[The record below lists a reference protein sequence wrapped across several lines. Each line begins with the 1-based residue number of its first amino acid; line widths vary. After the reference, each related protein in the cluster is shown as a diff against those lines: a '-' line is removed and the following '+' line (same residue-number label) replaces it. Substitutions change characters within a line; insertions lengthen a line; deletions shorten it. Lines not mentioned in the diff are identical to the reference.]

1 MQPWQYKTSNFPW
14 ASIKLSKWAGLVSMI
29 SISLSLHGPKSQYGL
44 YAVELGDRY
53 QPCNFL
59 LDLIDHWWGMFL
71 IVHSCGNGLGL
82 ATTSAWADKKT
93 KETVSKA
100 PDRSTNNHQT
110 QTSQHKP
117 WMHAISAHCWQHPWG
132 KCVHEKMSKAFEM
145 TKWQNRKIAIQG
157 AIIFDS
163 ILMFYHLLLMIIYA
177 RRHNSF
183 GGMGRKMTGKLKRS
197 KRSETVSKQTD
208 STGI

>member
-1 MQPWQYKTSNFPW
+1 MTDTNPVIF
-14 ASIKLSKWAGLVSMI
+14 
-29 SISLSLHGPKSQYGL
+29 
-44 YAVELGDRY
+44 
-53 QPCNFL
+53 
-59 LDLIDHWWGMFL
+59 FL
-71 IVHSCGNGLGL
+71 IWLIIDEACSWLFTVVETGWDWPQHPPEL
-82 ATTSAWADKKT
+82 TKKT